1 LNIVWSPQALND
13 LKEIYLWIAPENPKA
28 ARALHERIVSC
39 VSLLLTS
46 PHLGRSG
53 RVAGTREMV
62 VSGTP
67 YIVPYRIVD
76 ERLQVLRVYHASRR
90 WPETFDTGHR

>member
-1 LNIVWSPQALND
+1 MRIEWSPQALSD
-13 LKEIYLWIAPENPKA
+13 LKEIYLWIAPDKPGA

-46 PHLGRSG
+46 PQMGRSG

-76 ERLQVLRVYHASRR
+76 DRLQILRVYHGSRQ
-90 WPETFDTGHR
+90 WPGAFDA

>member
-1 LNIVWSPQALND
+1 MTIVWSPQALGD
-13 LKEIYLWIAPENPKA
+13 LKEAYLKIAPDNPRA

-46 PHLGRSG
+46 PHIGRPG

-62 VSGTP
+62 VSGTS
-67 YIVPYRIVD
+67 YIVPYRVAG
-76 ERLQVLRVYHASRR
+76 ERVQILRVYHSSRQ
-90 WPETFDTGHR
+90 WPVAFDT

>member
-1 LNIVWSPQALND
+1 MIIEWSPQAVSD
-13 LKEIYLWIAPENPKA
+13 LKEIYLWIAPDNPRA
-28 ARALHERIVSC
+28 GRALHERIVSC

-67 YIVPYRIVD
+67 YIIPYRIVG
-76 ERLQVLRVYHASRR
+76 ERLQILRVYHGSRQ
-90 WPETFDTGHR
+90 WPKAFGA